1 MRRYKYILTLVLTG
15 LVLILT
21 ACKESDGSTKASA
34 VFEVDS
40 WTIQIR
46 RWESAKQ
53 LNTTRT
59 VEHYNGNIGFIPQEE
74 KPREGFVFLLVEL
87 VLEKKNSGP
96 SVFFWERL
104 FIEDGKTNRYV
115 RLSNDTFIETYG
127 FHRIKAVSLNFGKCE
142 GYACFEIPESEAK
155 NQLTLVYEG
164 TERVIRIPF
173 KP

>member
-1 MRRYKYILTLVLTG
+1 MHRYKYIFTLVLVG
-15 LVLILT
+15 LVLILP
-21 ACKESDGSTKASA
+21 ACKESEGSTKASA
-34 VFEVDS
+34 IFEVDS

-53 LNTTRT
+53 LKTTRAI
-59 VEHYNGNIGFIPQEE
+59 EHYNGNIDFVPQEE

-96 SVFFWERL
+96 SAFFWERL
-104 FIEDGKTNRYV
+104 FIEDAKTNRYS

-127 FHRIKAVSLNFGKCE
+127 FHRIKAVSLNFGKNE
-142 GYACFEIPESEAK
+142 GYACYEIPESEANNK
-155 NQLTLVYEG
+155 VTLVYDG